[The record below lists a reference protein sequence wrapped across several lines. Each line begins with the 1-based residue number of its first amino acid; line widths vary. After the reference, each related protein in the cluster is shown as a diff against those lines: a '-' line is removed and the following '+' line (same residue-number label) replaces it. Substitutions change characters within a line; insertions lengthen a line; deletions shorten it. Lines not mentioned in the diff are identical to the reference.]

1 MNALA
6 FTTPESVSH
15 HMGFAPDCRITA
27 SSGTLSA
34 AIWKFG
40 RNSVYE
46 VCGPAVQNSDLISMP
61 LSGHHHHTYF
71 GDGRRKWSRAH
82 PPLHMNVV
90 VAGEQPRGIFCSER
104 PFSYLHVYVP
114 HAMIERVGAECG
126 AIKAGRSIT
135 LIDPMCS
142 RDPFVEQ
149 ICLQIVREMTHPDEC
164 SRMMIESLGHQ
175 LVVRLLRQHSS
186 VSGSTALGVK
196 SGPGYRDWRLRRAIE
211 YIEAHLS
218 EDIGLSDVARTVGLS
233 TARLTAL
240 FHQGTGEPP
249 HRWLMNRRLARACEL
264 LADPSLAVT
273 DIAYRC
279 GFASSQHLA
288 KLMRQ
293 RLETTPTGYRRQLL
307 N

>member
-1 MNALA
+1 M
-6 FTTPESVSH
+6 
-15 HMGFAPDCRITA
+15 
-27 SSGTLSA
+27 
-34 AIWKFG
+34 
-40 RNSVYE
+40 
-46 VCGPAVQNSDLISMP
+46 
-61 LSGHHHHTYF
+61 
-71 GDGRRKWSRAH
+71 
-82 PPLHMNVV
+82 
-90 VAGEQPRGIFCSER
+90 
-104 PFSYLHVYVP
+104 
-114 HAMIERVGAECG
+114 
-126 AIKAGRSIT
+126 
-135 LIDPMCS
+135 
-142 RDPFVEQ
+142 
-149 ICLQIVREMTHPDEC
+149 
-164 SRMMIESLGHQ
+164 
-175 LVVRLLRQHSS
+175 
-186 VSGSTALGVK
+186 K